1 MESLRFHPAARAE
14 LIDALVYLEAHRPGY
29 GDKFAAEVEELI
41 ERIVQLPESGVPLS
55 GYPPALAVRVFRSRT
70 FRYALIVATVDGEQ
84 MVHAIAHQ
92 HRKPHSRES
101 SIDVRPGSRRSVTPA
116 QAQPRSSVGVNCLG

>member
-14 LIDALVYLEAHRPGY
+14 LIDALVYLEHRPVYPRSGKPVGALEAHRPGY
-29 GDKFAAEVEELI
+29 GDKFAAEVEELL

-84 MVHAIAHQ
+84 MVYAIAHQ
-92 HRKPHSRES
+92 HRKPGYWASR
-101 SIDVRPGSRRSVTPA
+101 IR
-116 QAQPRSSVGVNCLG
+116 